1 MIEYKSLFPFKNS
14 RHNLKH
20 LKRSFVNYNKLKLA
34 PLVMNSHKTVFLTI
48 KLFNEIMYYTGN
60 QMILLKQTKH
70 YHIYKLGTRET
81 EIASELV
88 TLKKTQSITIK
99 QLRANVDKFN

>member
-1 MIEYKSLFPFKNS
+1 
-14 RHNLKH
+14 
-20 LKRSFVNYNKLKLA
+20 
-34 PLVMNSHKTVFLTI
+34 MNSHKTVFLTI

>member
-1 MIEYKSLFPFKNS
+1 
-14 RHNLKH
+14 
-20 LKRSFVNYNKLKLA
+20 
-34 PLVMNSHKTVFLTI
+34 
-48 KLFNEIMYYTGN
+48 
-60 QMILLKQTKH
+60 MILLKQTKH

-99 QLRANVDKFN
+99 QLRARVRSF